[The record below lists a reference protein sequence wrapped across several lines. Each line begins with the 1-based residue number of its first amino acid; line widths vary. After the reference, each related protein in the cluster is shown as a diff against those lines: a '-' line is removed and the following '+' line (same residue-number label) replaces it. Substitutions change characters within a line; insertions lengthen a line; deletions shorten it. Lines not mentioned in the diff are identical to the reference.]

1 MRFLTLTIKVDD
13 SVKGYDFISGEGDLS
28 YQDVVEGLEF
38 ALFGN
43 DALFGGEIILTTE
56 YEDNNYVIGFIDFWI
71 TFDSATIAQIGIR
84 KNYRGRGLANLLMQ
98 EMIDDCYAKKVM
110 NITLEVRASNAKAI
124 SLYKKY
130 NFKEIVIKPHYYDNG
145 EDAVYMVR
153 KEEY

>member
-1 MRFLTLTIKVDD
+1 MEIRPAELKDVPSLIELENDCFLLPWKEKD
-13 SVKGYDFISGEGDLS
+13 
-28 YQDVVEGLEF
+28 
-38 ALFGN
+38 
-43 DALFGGEIILTTE
+43 ILYE
-56 YEDNNYVIGFIDFWI
+56 LNENPVNVMYVLEDNNYVIGFIDFWI

-124 SLYKKY
+124 SLYKKF
-130 NFKEIVIKPHYYDNG
+130 NFKELVIKPHYYDNG
-145 EDAVYMVR
+145 EDAIYMVR

>member
-1 MRFLTLTIKVDD
+1 MEIRPAELKDVPSLVELENDCFLLPWKEKD
-13 SVKGYDFISGEGDLS
+13 
-28 YQDVVEGLEF
+28 
-38 ALFGN
+38 
-43 DALFGGEIILTTE
+43 ILYE
-56 YEDNNYVIGFIDFWI
+56 LNENPVNVMYVLEDNNYVIGFIDFWI

-145 EDAVYMVR
+145 EDAIYMVR

>member
-1 MRFLTLTIKVDD
+1 MEIRPAELKDVPSLIELENDCFLLPWKEKD
-13 SVKGYDFISGEGDLS
+13 
-28 YQDVVEGLEF
+28 
-38 ALFGN
+38 
-43 DALFGGEIILTTE
+43 ILYE
-56 YEDNNYVIGFIDFWI
+56 LNENPVNVMYVLEDNNYVIGFIDFWI